1 MLSIDPPD
9 DEEEGGEENRST
21 GHQTPNPAHGQTT
34 PGSKSPR
41 LPNPEGTM
49 AEESSEMSVEVH
61 EETSEKKVPPIIIV
75 SFPKSHVF
83 PCIHNDFCAE
93 RQVQHYLIHHKSNV
107 SPNCHFY
114 HL

>member
-41 LPNPEGTM
+41 LPNPEGTT

-75 SFPKSHVF
+75 SLPK
-83 PCIHNDFCAE
+83 FCVSPMII
-93 RQVQHYLIHHKSNV
+93 VQNNKSNI
-107 SPNCHFY
+107 SDSS
-114 HL
+114 